1 MKATDNSSLGEGFYL
16 LPPLRAKSRP
26 IPKSKHVPSLLATFI
41 EAWGEALDV
50 SFLYISDVI

>member
-1 MKATDNSSLGEGFYL
+1 M